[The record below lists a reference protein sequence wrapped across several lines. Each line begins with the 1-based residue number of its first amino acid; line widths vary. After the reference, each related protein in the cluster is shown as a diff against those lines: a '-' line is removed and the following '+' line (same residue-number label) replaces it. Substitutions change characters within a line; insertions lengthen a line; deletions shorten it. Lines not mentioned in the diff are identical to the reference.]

1 MRVLGLTGGI
11 GTGKSTV
18 ARYFREEGIPVV
30 DADGISREILEPG
43 REIYWMVVRRFGKK
57 ILKPDGGID
66 RSRLGELVFA
76 DPVARSDL
84 ETITH
89 PAIREGIVSALR
101 ALEREGQRIAI
112 VEAALI
118 HEKARGDL
126 FEAVIGVRCD
136 PSRQVERIME
146 RDGISREQARSR
158 IRAQMD
164 PEQKARASDYRIDN
178 SGDIES
184 TRRQVVA
191 LVRTLRGEG

>member
-1 MRVLGLTGGI
+1 M
-11 GTGKSTV
+11 
-18 ARYFREEGIPVV
+18 V

-43 REIYWMVVRRFGKK
+43 REAYRMVVRRFGKK

-66 RSRLGELVFA
+66 RSRLGEQVFD
-76 DPVARSDL
+76 DPAARSDL

-89 PAIREGIVSALR
+89 PAIRKGIVSALR
-101 ALEREGQRIAI
+101 ALEREGYRIAI

-126 FEAVIGVRCD
+126 FEGVIGVRCD
-136 PSRQVERIME
+136 PSRQVERVMA
-146 RDGISREQARSR
+146 RDGISREQAQSR

-178 SGDIES
+178 SGDLES